1 MRIDYIQKLAH
12 ITTHYN
18 LTHYFLAFQFGSTWS
33 TFNSILVVAL
43 TQAPLEATPL
53 SAPTS

>member
-1 MRIDYIQKLAH
+1 MRIDCIQKLAH

-18 LTHYFLAFQFGSTWS
+18 LTHYFLAFNSGSTWS

-43 TQAPLEATPL
+43 TQAPLETTPL